1 MLPLRRASMPTPQA
15 GSARARALLLLLA
28 LAVVLAAAPAQAQL
42 AISVHLTLGNPSG
55 AVVDPAAPDNYLIVR
70 DQYALAY
77 QRDRGIPRWVSWHLD
92 SASLGTADRY
102 TGNFITDTSLPVG
115 WYRVTHD
122 DYTNSGYD
130 RGHMTPSAD
139 RSASDPDNE
148 ATFILT
154 NIIPQ
159 APANNRGPWRV
170 LEEATRD
177 LVGLGNEVFVI
188 SGGLG
193 TRGTLAAGKLD
204 IPAATWKVLLALPAG
219 DNDVSRVTTST
230 TVIAV
235 RMPNDDT
242 VGSSWQSYQTSVDC
256 IEAQT
261 GLDFFSE
268 VEDTVEA
275 TIEAQ
280 GGVCFQAF
288 LPSVVV
294 AGTPPEPQPEPV
306 VEITEVLA
314 DPAGDD
320 VAGEYVRIRNSGSV
334 DAVLTGWTLRD
345 LAGTTYTF
353 PTFTLAPGGEVLV
366 WVKAGTDD
374 GGNLYWGR
382 SQAVWNNTGDSAIL
396 SDQNGAEI
404 DRFTY

>member
-1 MLPLRRASMPTPQA
+1 MPLPRRT
-15 GSARARALLLLLA
+15 SAVNTRFGRSVLLLIACLLLLTA
-28 LAVVLAAAPAQAQL
+28 IPAQAQL
-42 AISVHLTLGNPSG
+42 AVSVHLTLGNPS
-55 AVVDPAAPDNYLIVR
+55 AATANAAFPDNYLIVR

-92 SASLGTADRY
+92 SSSLGSADRY
-102 TGNFITDTSLPVG
+102 SGNFITDTSLPVG

-139 RSASDPDNE
+139 RSASDADNE

-154 NIIPQ
+154 NIVPQ

-188 SGGLG
+188 SGGIG
-193 TRGTLAAGKLD
+193 TRGTLAGGKVT

-219 DNDVSRVTTST
+219 ANDVSRVTTST

-261 GLDFFSE
+261 GLDFFTE
-268 VEDTVEA
+268 VEDTVET

-280 GGVCFQAF
+280 GGACFKAF
-288 LPSVVV
+288 LPMVVV
-294 AGTPPEPQPEPV
+294 AGSPPNPQPPPV
-306 VEITEVLA
+306 VEIAEVLA

-320 VAGEYVRIRNSGSV
+320 VAGEYVRIRNTGSGA
-334 DAVLTGWTLRD
+334 AVLTGWTLSD
-345 LAGTTYTF
+345 LANNSYTF

-366 WVKAGTDD
+366 WVKVGVDD

-382 SQAVWNNTGDSAIL
+382 AQAVWNNTGDTATLRDSG
-396 SDQNGAEI
+396 GAVI
-404 DRFTY
+404 DSFTYVAP

>member
-1 MLPLRRASMPTPQA
+1 MRRRTRTRVAP
-15 GSARARALLLLLA
+15 ARWLIAMVA
-28 LAVVLAAAPAQAQL
+28 LAVALAAIPARAQL
-42 AISVHLTLGNPSG
+42 AVSVHLTLGNPSG
-55 AVVDPAAPDNYLIVR
+55 AVADPQAPDNYLIVR

-77 QRDRGIPRWVSWHLD
+77 QRDRGTPRWVSWHLD

-102 TGNFITDTSLPVG
+102 SGNFITDTSLPAG

-139 RSASDPDNE
+139 RSASDSDNQ

-188 SGGLG
+188 SGGVG
-193 TRGTLAAGKLD
+193 TRGTLADGKLA

-219 DNDVSRVTTST
+219 DNDVSRVTESA

-235 RMPNDDT
+235 RMPNDET
-242 VGSSWQSYQTSVDC
+242 VGPSWQSYQTSVDC

-268 VEDTVEA
+268 VEDSVEA
-275 TIEAQ
+275 AIEAQ
-280 GGVCFQAF
+280 GGACFQAF
-288 LPSVVV
+288 LPAVVV
-294 AGTPPEPQPEPV
+294 AGTPAEPGPQPA
-306 VEITEVLA
+306 VEILEVLA
-314 DPAGDD
+314 DPVGDD
-320 VAGEYVRIRNSGSV
+320 VAGEYVRLRNSGG
-334 DAVLTGWTLRD
+334 APATLTGWTLRD
-345 LAGTTYTF
+345 LANNTYTF
-353 PTFTLAPGGEVLV
+353 PSFTLAAGAEVLV
-366 WVKAGTDD
+366 WVKAGADD
-374 GGNLYWGR
+374 GSNLYWGR
-382 SQAVWNNTGDSAIL
+382 SQAVWNNAGDSAIL
-396 SDQNGAEI
+396 RDSGGAEV
-404 DRFTY
+404 DRFDY